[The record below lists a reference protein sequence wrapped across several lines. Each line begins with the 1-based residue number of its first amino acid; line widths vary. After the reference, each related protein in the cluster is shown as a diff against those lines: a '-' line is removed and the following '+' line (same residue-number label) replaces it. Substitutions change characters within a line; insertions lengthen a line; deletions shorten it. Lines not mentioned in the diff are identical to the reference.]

1 MICSVLLKSFELRQQ
16 AICLRCINS
25 FSVHSRSFKTRAAA
39 AWIQCK
45 SRSEDKLRPENKI
58 RIKNSERRAEKM
70 LLGVCV
76 CSQDYTLLYLKDS
89 FSPEGVDK
97 QLHSRR
103 ITTVSVCVCVLV
115 VSTFVSL
122 CASAGLYCS
131 WRLQGIKLSI
141 PLSLL
146 LLCLTFPK
154 FPAQL
159 LICFPGS
166 CAHVPVQ
173 NICHVRYYRE

>member
-70 LLGVCV
+70 LLGVRV

-103 ITTVSVCVCVLV
+103 ITTVSVCWLWVHLFLCVQ
-115 VSTFVSL
+115 
-122 CASAGLYCS
+122 
-131 WRLQGIKLSI
+131 LQGYTVVGGTGHKAFHSSFSAPFMSHISQVSSSTPYLLS
-141 PLSLL
+141 
-146 LLCLTFPK
+146 
-154 FPAQL
+154 
-159 LICFPGS
+159 
-166 CAHVPVQ
+166 
-173 NICHVRYYRE
+173 R